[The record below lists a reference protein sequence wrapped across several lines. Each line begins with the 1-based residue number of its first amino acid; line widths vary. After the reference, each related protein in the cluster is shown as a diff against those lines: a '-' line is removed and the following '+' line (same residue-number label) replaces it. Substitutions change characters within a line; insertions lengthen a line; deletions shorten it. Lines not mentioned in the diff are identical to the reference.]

1 MATISKPVA
10 DLAKFLHNT
19 ATLQK
24 IFMPG
29 VHDFVVQQLVCA
41 HEKNNLS
48 PIRGHAYKGTF
59 HLSELTG
66 KTISLVMK
74 ISLLIKTI

>member
-1 MATISKPVA
+1 MAKISKPVA

-29 VHDFVVQQLVCA
+29 VHDFVVQQLEYV
-41 HEKNNLS
+41 HEKT
-48 PIRGHAYKGTF
+48 TF
-59 HLSELTG
+59 
-66 KTISLVMK
+66 
-74 ISLLIKTI
+74 LL

>member
-1 MATISKPVA
+1 MAKNSKPVA

-29 VHDFVVQQLVCA
+29 VHDFVVQQLVYA
-41 HEKNNLS
+41 HEKT
-48 PIRGHAYKGTF
+48 TF
-59 HLSELTG
+59 
-66 KTISLVMK
+66 
-74 ISLLIKTI
+74 LL